1 MPFKLNTPISF
12 TAANWAADMSSGG
25 YGRRMHFWDPDSHQ
39 SYTIPFDAFG
49 DVDSTT
55 LSSQARRSK

>member
-1 MPFKLNTPISF
+1 
-12 TAANWAADMSSGG
+12 
-25 YGRRMHFWDPDSHQ
+25 MHFWDPDSHQ

-55 LSSQARRSK
+55 LSSQARTRTKVRTKIEQLKTDITDLETMRLG